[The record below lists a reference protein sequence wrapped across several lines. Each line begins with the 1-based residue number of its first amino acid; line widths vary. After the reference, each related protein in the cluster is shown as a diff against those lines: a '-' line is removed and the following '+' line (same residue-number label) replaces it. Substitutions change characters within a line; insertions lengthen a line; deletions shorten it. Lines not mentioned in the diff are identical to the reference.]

1 MLYVQRDADGNII
14 ALSREPASGSDETLP
29 PSDPEVLKF
38 IATGSDRHPSLQFL
52 STSDLDL
59 IRVLEDLVDVL
70 IQKNIIR
77 FTDLPDSAQ
86 QKLLHRKS
94 ARNALQTGEQF
105 ILEQDDIL

>member
-1 MLYVQRDADGNII
+1 MLYAQRDSKGNII
-14 ALSREPASGSDETLP
+14 ALKREPVSDDDEPLS
-29 PSDPEVLKF
+29 PSSPEVLKF
-38 IATGSDRHPSLQFL
+38 VSAQQVDHPSLQFL

-86 QKLLHRKS
+86 QKLLNRKS
-94 ARNALQTGEQF
+94 ARDALQAGEQF